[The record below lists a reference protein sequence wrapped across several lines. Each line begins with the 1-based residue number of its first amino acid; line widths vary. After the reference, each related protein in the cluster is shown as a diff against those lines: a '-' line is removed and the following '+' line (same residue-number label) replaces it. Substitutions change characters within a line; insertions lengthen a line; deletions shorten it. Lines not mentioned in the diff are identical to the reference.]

1 MSWRVAQ
8 SLLLLRDEVNRS
20 APNRNK
26 VSDGTIGD
34 ADHATRTSD
43 HNPYIKDGNGVGVVR
58 ALDVTH
64 DPGRGFDASK
74 LAEHVRKMGANGDN
88 RPRYV
93 IWNHRI
99 ASATSGWAWR
109 AYEGSNPHT
118 KHAHVSVVESAKGY
132 DSKASW
138 GFKGGKPSKW
148 TPRDK
153 LPLRQGD
160 KDGKKKL
167 VTKLQERFGMSP
179 HGLFGPKTDKN
190 VREYQ
195 ATHDE
200 GGNDVKK
207 GKGLEVDGIVG
218 KKTWGALFPDE

>member
-1 MSWRVAQ
+1 VAQ

-26 VSDGTIGD
+26 ASDGTIGD

-43 HNPYIKDGNGVGVVR
+43 HNPYIKDGSGVGVVR

-64 DPGRGFDASK
+64 DPGGGVDAEK
-74 LAEHVRKMGANGDN
+74 LAEHVRRMGGDGDN

-93 IWNHRI
+93 IWNRRI

-109 AYEGSNPHT
+109 AYTGTNPHT
-118 KHAHVSVVESAKGY
+118 KHVHVSVVEARSGY
-132 DSKASW
+132 DSKDPW
-138 GFKGGKPSKW
+138 GFKGGKTSKW
-148 TPRDK
+148 TPRDE

-167 VTKLQERFGMSP
+167 VTKLQERFGMTP

-200 GGNDVKK
+200 EGTEVKK
-207 GKGLEVDGIVG
+207 GKGLKVDGIVG